1 MIYKGFAEIYDELMK
16 EAPYTLWTEFLH
28 ERMAKFGNGGTNVLD
43 LGCGT
48 GEISIRLKQKGYHV
62 TGVDISEEML
72 SIAFQKTAAEGLSIP
87 YFQHDMRLPSELGQL
102 FDGIFICCD
111 SLNYLETEEDVH
123 AALNAAFDQLAPNGI
138 LVFDVHSIYKIHEI
152 FNEATFADNNDEV
165 SYIWNSFIGDA
176 PDSIEHDLSFFVKR
190 GSMYERFDEYH
201 TQRTYPVNQYEEMI
215 KQAGFTLLE
224 ITADFKNQPPESQS
238 ERIFFVAAK
247 K

>member
-16 EAPYTLWTEFLH
+16 EAPYALWTEFLH
-28 ERMAKFGNGGTNVLD
+28 ERMAEFGNGGNYVLD

-48 GEISIRLKQKGYHV
+48 GEISIRLKKRGYQV
-62 TGVDISEEML
+62 TGMDISEEML
-72 SIAFQKTAAEGLSIP
+72 SIAFQKTAAEGLTIP
-87 YFQHDMRLPSELGQL
+87 YFQHDMRLPGELGQL

-111 SLNYLETEEDVH
+111 SLNYLDTEDDVH
-123 AALNAAFDQLAPNGI
+123 AALNAAFEQLAPGGL
-138 LVFDVHSIYKIHEI
+138 LVFDVHSLFKIHEI
-152 FNEATFADNNDEV
+152 FNEATFADNNEEV

-201 TQRTYPVNQYEEMI
+201 TQRTYSVNQYEEML

-224 ITADFKNQPPESQS
+224 ITADFKNQPPETDS
-238 ERIFFVAAK
+238 ERIFFVAVK